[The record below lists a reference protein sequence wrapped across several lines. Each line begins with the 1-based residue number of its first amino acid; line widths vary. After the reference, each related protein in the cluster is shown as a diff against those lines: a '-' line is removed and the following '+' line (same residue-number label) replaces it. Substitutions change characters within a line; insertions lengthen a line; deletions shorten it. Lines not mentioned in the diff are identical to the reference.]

1 MQIRS
6 FLSSGLSP
14 YRTGAHRAHSEP
26 PCPIPRDRAVY
37 GQLNRA
43 PTHHGTFPHQ
53 EAITDGCFN
62 RRTLVL
68 TAILQK
74 RKKPAISP
82 LDKLPLAQYNTLSS
96 TTKAPPKWWC
106 FFLLLVPFPPVS
118 PLKCSPFPFVYFDG
132 TFLPHLSF
140 STVINPLGLVS

>member
-1 MQIRS
+1 MRFLFVRPELCPLGELSTPKIR
-6 FLSSGLSP
+6 LSSDSAPQRTPLPLANPSRYRAASGLSP
-14 YRTGAHRAHSEP
+14 YRTGAHRAHSEL
-26 PCPIPRDRAVY
+26 PCPIPRGRAVY

-82 LDKLPLAQYNTLSS
+82 LDKLPLAQYNTYRCE
-96 TTKAPPKWWC
+96 T
-106 FFLLLVPFPPVS
+106 
-118 PLKCSPFPFVYFDG
+118 DD
-132 TFLPHLSF
+132 
-140 STVINPLGLVS
+140 